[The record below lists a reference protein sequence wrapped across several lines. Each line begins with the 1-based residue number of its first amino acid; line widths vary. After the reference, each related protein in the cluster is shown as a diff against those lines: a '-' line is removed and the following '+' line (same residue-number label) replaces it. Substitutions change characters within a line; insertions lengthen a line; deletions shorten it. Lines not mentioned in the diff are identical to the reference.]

1 LQSANFIVDQVRKEK
16 EVKVKDLI
24 SKLEKHDPESDIFL
38 VENDGRDTHHHRN
51 IRAFAWNG
59 RVQID
64 GHDPV

>member
-1 LQSANFIVDQVRKEK
+1 M
-16 EVKVKDLI
+16 KVKDLI
-24 SKLEKHDPESDIFL
+24 RKLENHDPESDIFL